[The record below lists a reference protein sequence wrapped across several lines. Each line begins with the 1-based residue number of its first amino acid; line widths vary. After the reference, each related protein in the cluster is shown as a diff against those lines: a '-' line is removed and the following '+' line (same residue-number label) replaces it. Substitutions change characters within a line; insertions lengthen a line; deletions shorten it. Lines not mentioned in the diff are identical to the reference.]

1 MREIKRNQ
9 PKFKV
14 LSNNLNR
21 DEFTKIVPV
30 TCTRYCYRDSPW
42 VTVFTGTREQCKRF
56 LTRKMKAH

>member
-42 VTVFTGTREQCKRF
+42 VTVFIGTR
-56 LTRKMKAH
+56 